1 MIKYSR
7 KLEQNNAYLYK
18 LLPNGEIITLYGI
31 IGRSSASTFFI
42 YLTEIGNYKVEY
54 VSDFPATIYNDDT
67 LWLRENDFDL
77 VKHLFMD
84 KIKEDI
90 KCKKSI
96 IKTSKSL
103 LKSIRKQESD

>member
-1 MIKYSR
+1 MIKYSH

-18 LLPNGEIITLYGI
+18 LSPNGEIKTLNGI

-54 VSDFPATIYNDDT
+54 VSDFPYTIDNNNT
-67 LWLRENDFDL
+67 LWSHENDFDL
-77 VKHLFMD
+77 AKCLFMD

-96 IKTSKSL
+96 IKTNKSL

>member
-1 MIKYSR
+1 MIGYSR
-7 KLEQNNAYLYK
+7 KREQNNAYLYK
-18 LLPNGEIITLYGI
+18 LLPNGEITTLYGI
-31 IGRSSASTFFI
+31 IGHSSASTFFI
-42 YLTEIGNYKVEY
+42 YLTEIGDYKVEY
-54 VSDFPATIYNDDT
+54 VSDFPYKIDNNDTI
-67 LWLRENDFDL
+67 WSRENDLDL

-103 LKSIRKQESD
+103 LKSIHKQESD